1 MIVVGYRLV
10 YINRSK
16 PLKLASN
23 LINWFDSVWMEC
35 LIVYLEGED
44 AWEEFIMIIQRSR
57 KRSID
62 FAQEINNC
70 EHSKP

>member
-23 LINWFDSVWMEC
+23 LIDWFDSVWLEY
-35 LIVYLEGED
+35 LIVYLEGEN

-62 FAQEINNC
+62 YAQEINNC

>member
-1 MIVVGYRLV
+1 MIVVGYRVV
-10 YINRSK
+10 YNNRSK

-23 LINWFDSVWMEC
+23 LIDWFDSVWLEY
-35 LIVYLEGED
+35 LIVYLEGEN

-62 FAQEINNC
+62 YAQEINNC
-70 EHSKP
+70 EHNKP